1 MSDQNFDN
9 NIPGEFSQ
17 HDTHED
23 KETIQA
29 CSEDPNAV
37 PPNEDSVSVECNVS
51 DGGGESSSSELLE
64 EPTLDETPATLSSR
78 TDIKAALEAL
88 LFATTEPLSVSRLAR
103 ILDGVPISE
112 IRSLLL
118 ELHGEYDARHGGLQ
132 IAEVAGGFQ
141 MATRPQYAPWLYK
154 MKPSKRRVPLS
165 QATLETLAIIA
176 YKQPITRAEIEAIRG
191 VDSSATLHT
200 LLELGLVEVGGK
212 REVPGRPQVYVT
224 TQLFLKSFGLKSL
237 GDLPSVQELR
247 KMFADTS
254 ARFNSQPAP
263 KSASTSASQERDSD
277 LPLPLD
283 SSETSSLSTQGPN
296 PESEKEFTPAQNGVG
311 NSPCSRQEEP
321 ITNEGEK
328 PQDSTP
334 S

>member
-1 MSDQNFDN
+1 MSDQKFDN

-17 HDTHED
+17 HDTRED
-23 KETIQA
+23 EETIQA
-29 CSEDPNAV
+29 CNEDSNAV
-37 PPNEDSVSVECNVS
+37 PPNEDFLSAECNAS

-78 TDIKAALEAL
+78 TDTKAALEAL

-103 ILDGVPISE
+103 ILEGVPISE

-118 ELHGEYDARHGGLQ
+118 ELQGEYDARPGGLQ

-154 MKPSKRRVPLS
+154 MKPSKRRAPLS

-224 TQLFLKSFGLKSL
+224 TQFFLKSFGLKSL

-254 ARFNSQPAP
+254 ARFNSQTAP
-263 KSASTSASQERDSD
+263 NSASTAASQERDSD
-277 LPLPLD
+277 PPLPLD
-283 SSETSSLSTQGPN
+283 SPKSSSLSTQGPN
-296 PESEKEFTPAQNGVG
+296 PESEKGFIPGQNGVG
-311 NSPCSRQEEP
+311 NSPSSRQEDSK
-321 ITNEGEK
+321 TDEGET